1 MDQGNSEFGKQFG
14 GSAAA
19 NGITGLILLLLYG
32 LNKMCKQRRCKSKLH
47 TCCLDVEISD
57 KTIRSKPDI
66 EAPRQGL
73 GSFAPQRQ
81 REAQREAQTPTP
93 TLGTPSAPLRPRT
106 PGPKTPSTLTAIE
119 PPSPAFVRI

>member
-66 EAPRQGL
+66 EAPRQ
-73 GSFAPQRQ
+73 
-81 REAQREAQTPTP
+81 REAQTPTP